1 MELGKAQQAL
11 STLLQQRCLPQV
23 VLFYGREGMPA
34 DDLLTWLLTQLLCQ
48 QGDACGARKRQE
60 ASKTSEAGA
69 RKRQGVFTSEAGA
82 RKRQGVFTSEA
93 GARKRQGVFTSE
105 AGARKRQGVFTSEA
119 GARKRQGVFTSEAGA
134 RKRQGVF
141 TSEASDICAACH
153 ALAHNNHNDVLH
165 CDAERESFGVAEVS
179 HVQNFLPLLGGKR
192 IAIVRAAH
200 LMTRPAANKLLKILE
215 EPPPTAYIFLTSTS
229 YRQLLPTVTSRC
241 FHFLLKEEGDAPR
254 SSFAEQFEQLL
265 AAHSWAQH
273 LPVLKKLRENKCP
286 LQDFLFFY
294 EQHLNQ
300 HYRAVLTNGDKPA
313 HAAAVHRTRLHNIKF
328 LLQQRISLNT
338 QLGIESLL
346 ASWS

>member
-11 STLLQQRCLPQV
+11 TTLLQQRCLPQV

-34 DDLLTWLLTQLLCQ
+34 DDLLTWLLPQLLCQ
-48 QGDACGARKRQE
+48 QGDACGA
-60 ASKTSEAGA
+60 
-69 RKRQGVFTSEAGA
+69 
-82 RKRQGVFTSEA
+82 
-93 GARKRQGVFTSE
+93 
-105 AGARKRQGVFTSEA
+105 
-119 GARKRQGVFTSEAGA
+119 
-134 RKRQGVF
+134 
-141 TSEASDICAACH
+141 SDLCAACH